1 MSADT
6 LLNQVDPPLI
16 PSQFAYVD
24 GFSQVVEPFPP
35 HFTFGF
41 ALYLPSSPPQHAF
54 TTLPVKPIT
63 QKKRKI
69 YQTYYAYQISVFIIT
84 RGWSA
89 LRAGEFIIKL
99 FIF

>member
-1 MSADT
+1 MKRPEMRPVAMWRYAAS
-6 LLNQVDPPLI
+6 VRWI

-54 TTLPVKPIT
+54 RTLPVKPIT
-63 QKKRKI
+63 QKKKKKI
-69 YQTYYAYQISVFIIT
+69 SNAYQI
-84 RGWSA
+84 
-89 LRAGEFIIKL
+89 L
-99 FIF
+99 FYQYLLFYYTQFN